1 MFDFE
6 SISKI
11 TKANASAI
19 NSANTAFAG
28 SLMTLAHRNYI
39 DMTAAF
45 EELMDLSGKSPMG
58 AAYDSWTKMIK
69 DSAKIFTPAPAKKD

>member
-1 MFDFE
+1 
-6 SISKI
+6 
-11 TKANASAI
+11 
-19 NSANTAFAG
+19 
-28 SLMTLAHRNYI
+28 MTLAHRNYV

-69 DSAKIFTPAPAKKD
+69 DSAKIFTPTPAKKD